1 MSCAKPGA
9 LGTAIYTPHAVS
21 GHRFT
26 RATDENARFSC
37 HCLISVLV
45 RGCSGPSS
53 PAQPINV
60 NIYLPG
66 AASGKGDPA
75 VTKTT
80 QVAAKQAKERA
91 ALRAQLEA
99 QDEQIRKLLASTK
112 PRRAATQLSNAENV
126 KAALSSAVSDMAS
139 RLHVENPVELA
150 AQLGVANPVNTQES
164 AVGRAVATKNVAA
177 AQHAQASL
185 VKNVLPASSAAAA
198 AAKETQAQA
207 AAAAK
212 AAHLKKV
219 EEVDGLLLKSA
230 HTDML
235 VSGPKRPASEAKA
248 RTQKLADGSANEQMA
263 ALEEKEHEDRHHRQL
278 VQEMNG
284 ATPLRREQGGQAL
297 DQQESSAFFQQGS
310 VLLPGGQ
317 ARKLKHEFRS
327 QMYRLDQAAGK
338 DAESMKITG
347 SISDI
352 IPHALFH
359 AMNRQNAIHSMLHP
373 EPKRTGFPA
382 RPDSDLVFGHSVQG
396 QVRLPSDNYVIR
408 ENNRMLA
415 GLEMAAGR
423 GSSSV
428 AKPARTGDGWGENY
442 AKPAHTGDGW
452 GENYLRQKPPQPW
465 HEDKKSS
472 DAVDD
477 DGDIPV
483 LHDGWGEHDYAV
495 SSKSSEKG
503 LAGWKNQLKSS
514 EESLGFKGLM
524 ASQREGGG
532 RQSELSD
539 AEHASRDG
547 WLR

>member
-1 MSCAKPGA
+1 M
-9 LGTAIYTPHAVS
+9 
-21 GHRFT
+21 
-26 RATDENARFSC
+26 
-37 HCLISVLV
+37 
-45 RGCSGPSS
+45 RGCSGSSS

-66 AASGKGDPA
+66 AASGKDDSG

-80 QVAAKQAKERA
+80 QVAAKQAKEGA

-99 QDEQIRKLLASTK
+99 QDEQIRTLLASTK

-126 KAALSSAVSDMAS
+126 QAALSSAVSDMAS

-150 AQLGVANPVNTQES
+150 AHLGVANPVNTQES
-164 AVGRAVATKNVAA
+164 AVRRAVATKNAAA
-177 AQHAQASL
+177 AQNVQASL
-185 VKNVLPASSAAAA
+185 VKNVLPASSAAS
-198 AAKETQAQA
+198 AKETQAQA

-230 HTDML
+230 RTDML
-235 VSGPKRPASEAKA
+235 VSGPKKPASEAKA
-248 RTQKLADGSANEQMA
+248 RTQKLADGSANEQMV
-263 ALEEKEHEDRHHRQL
+263 ALEEKEHEDRHHQQL

-284 ATPLRREQGGQAL
+284 ATPLRREHGGQAL

-396 QVRLPSDNYVIR
+396 KVKLPSDNYVIK

-415 GLEMAAGR
+415 GLEMAAGL

-428 AKPARTGDGWGENY
+428 AKPARTGDGWGEN
-442 AKPAHTGDGW
+442 H
-452 GENYLRQKPPQPW
+452 LRQKPQQPW
-465 HEDKKSS
+465 QEDKESR

-495 SSKSSEKG
+495 PSKSSEKG

-524 ASQREGGG
+524 ASQRGGGG

>member
-1 MSCAKPGA
+1 MC
-9 LGTAIYTPHAVS
+9 
-21 GHRFT
+21 
-26 RATDENARFSC
+26 
-37 HCLISVLV
+37 VLV
-45 RGCSGPSS
+45 RCCSGSSS

-66 AASGKGDPA
+66 AASNKGDPA

-80 QVAAKQAKERA
+80 QVAAKQAQEGA

-99 QDEQIRKLLASTK
+99 QDEQIRKLLASNK
-112 PRRAATQLSNAENV
+112 PRWAATQLSNAEDI
-126 KAALSSAVSDMAS
+126 KATLSSAVSDMAS

-150 AQLGVANPVNTQES
+150 ADLGVANPVNTKES
-164 AVGRAVATKNVAA
+164 AVGRAVATKNAAA
-177 AQHAQASL
+177 AQHVQASL
-185 VKNVLPASSAAAA
+185 VKNVLPSSSVA

-207 AAAAK
+207 AAAAATAAAAK

-230 HTDML
+230 RTDML
-235 VSGPKRPASEAKA
+235 VTGPKKPASQGKA

-263 ALEEKEHEDRHHRQL
+263 ALEEKEHEDRHHQQI

-284 ATPLRREQGGQAL
+284 APPLRREYGGQAL
-297 DQQESSAFFQQGS
+297 DQQERNSFFQQGS
-310 VLLPGGQ
+310 VMLPGGK
-317 ARKLKHEFRS
+317 ARTLKHEFRS

-382 RPDSDLVFGHSVQG
+382 RPDSDAVFGHSVQG
-396 QVRLPSDNYVIR
+396 QVKLPSDNYVIK
-408 ENNRMLA
+408 ENNRMLSR
-415 GLEMAAGR
+415 LEMAAGY

-428 AKPARTGDGWGENY
+428 AKPARSGDGWGENY
-442 AKPAHTGDGW
+442 AKPARSGDGW
-452 GENYLRQKPPQPW
+452 GENYDLQKPW
-465 HEDKKSS
+465 KEDKESS
-472 DAVDD
+472 DSVDA

-483 LHDGWGEHDYAV
+483 LHDGWGEHEYAV
-495 SSKSSEKG
+495 PSKSSEKG
-503 LAGWKNQLKSS
+503 LVGWKNQLKSS

-524 ASQREGGG
+524 ATQQGGGG

-539 AEHASRDG
+539 AEHAMRDG

>member
-1 MSCAKPGA
+1 M
-9 LGTAIYTPHAVS
+9 
-21 GHRFT
+21 
-26 RATDENARFSC
+26 
-37 HCLISVLV
+37 
-45 RGCSGPSS
+45 RGCSGSSS

-66 AASGKGDPA
+66 AASGKDDSG

-80 QVAAKQAKERA
+80 QVAAKQAKEGA

-99 QDEQIRKLLASTK
+99 QDEQIRTLLASTK

-126 KAALSSAVSDMAS
+126 QAALSSAVSDMAS

-150 AQLGVANPVNTQES
+150 AHLGVANPVNTQES
-164 AVGRAVATKNVAA
+164 AVRRAVATKNAAA
-177 AQHAQASL
+177 AQNVQASL
-185 VKNVLPASSAAAA
+185 VKNVLPAGSAAS
-198 AAKETQAQA
+198 AKETQAQA

-230 HTDML
+230 RTDML
-235 VSGPKRPASEAKA
+235 VSGPKKPASEAKA
-248 RTQKLADGSANEQMA
+248 RTQKLADGSANEQMV
-263 ALEEKEHEDRHHRQL
+263 ALEEKEHEDRHHQQL

-284 ATPLRREQGGQAL
+284 ATPLRREHGGQAL

-396 QVRLPSDNYVIR
+396 QVKLPSDNYVIK

-415 GLEMAAGR
+415 GLEMAAGL

-428 AKPARTGDGWGENY
+428 AKPARTGDGWGEND
-442 AKPAHTGDGW
+442 AKPARTGDGW
-452 GENYLRQKPPQPW
+452 GENHLRQKPQQPW
-465 HEDKKSS
+465 QEDKESR

-495 SSKSSEKG
+495 PSKSSEKG

-524 ASQREGGG
+524 ASQRGGGG